1 MTLLDGLDQALT
13 EASRKPSRRK
23 RQRRT
28 RIGWRQVAVQVLCV
42 VAVAAFV
49 AALLSHGTT

>member
-1 MTLLDGLDQALT
+1 MLLDGLDQALT
-13 EASRKPSRRK
+13 EASRKPSRR
-23 RQRRT
+23 RRRT

-49 AALLSHGTT
+49 AALLSHGNT